1 MAAADKVEQ
10 LVVDVVFTVTG
21 EQCRGMPDA
30 TFTSE
35 DGVLII
41 KLKLN

>member
-1 MAAADKVEQ
+1 MADTDKVVQ

-30 TFTSE
+30 TLTSE

-41 KLKLN
+41 KLK